1 MKETVNYE
9 KPIMDL
15 IEFYHME
22 DVVTLSGGEE
32 GKPDE
37 GDFEDIFG

>member
-1 MKETVNYE
+1 MKEKVIYE

-15 IEFYHME
+15 IEISG

-32 GKPDE
+32 GRPDE
-37 GDFEDIFG
+37 GNFEEIFG